1 MEEMKMTLTRDK
13 STEKSTPGMLAIDGQ
28 FECYTL
34 EDVVRASKIRGETA
48 IPAGEY
54 EVALTMSPRFKR
66 ILPLLV
72 SVPGFDGIRIHPGNT
87 DKDTEGC
94 ILVGESKSRDFIGS
108 SRVAFMRLFNK
119 LADAKEAGERI
130 TIEIK
135 GA

>member
-1 MEEMKMTLTRDK
+1 MKMTLTRDK